1 MSVCVYLLIVRTLE
15 DYPFR
20 AKGYSN
26 KPINQLYTPTHNI
39 LVMLKPWS
47 NKCQGRHSVAR
58 IGLWTLVRY
67 LGLCSLCFLRQLRAL
82 CSSQFCN
89 SFRRDHGVH
98 GLNLLNV
105 LSIKNACTVAPG
117 PARRA
122 SEKGHDCQQNQ
133 HLTGCDKRNIFYT
146 KPTGIRWVVTEKT
159 SDPHK
164 ERNRYPN

>member
-89 SFRRDHGVH
+89 SFHRDHGVH
-98 GLNLLNV
+98 GLNFV
-105 LSIKNACTVAPG
+105 LSIKNASTVAPG
-117 PARRA
+117 LRDALLKKAMNA
-122 SEKGHDCQQNQ
+122 SRTNISQAATKGIYSIQNQ
-133 HLTGCDKRNIFYT
+133 PALDGL
-146 KPTGIRWVVTEKT
+146 
-159 SDPHK
+159 
-164 ERNRYPN
+164 